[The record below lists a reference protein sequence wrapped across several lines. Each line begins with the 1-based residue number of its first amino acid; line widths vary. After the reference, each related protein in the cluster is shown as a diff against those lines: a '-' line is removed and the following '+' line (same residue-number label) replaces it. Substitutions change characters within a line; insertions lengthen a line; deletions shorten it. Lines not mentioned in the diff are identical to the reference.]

1 MGQGHSGVVGVPRV
15 RVGLEGG
22 CCMVVMAAGMRAGL
36 HPLIAARAA
45 TPWRWA
51 VAAMAKAAV
60 AGWGSVR
67 AAGAVP
73 SLVLGVWF
81 SFRFRGRREVHLIF
95 RLPLAAVLLPATS
108 SMGLAGG
115 VVSVRVR
122 HPGSVRLLLG
132 FGPGHSPAASGVL
145 SGQFHASV
153 ILGGLDS
160 DNGELGLVVE
170 LLVRDGRQACAKFIP
185 EDASEESRVDFSRR
199 GIVDLLPSYPQ
210 GLGEGLRVNFLGRIP
225 LLLGR
230 ALCMVGGR
238 GFGWGGGWTVSNL
251 LDRRGAGEEGAQD
264 IRNAGQTRCMA
275 ADPSPL
281 IPNRGL
287 RESADVRA
295 VLAEQLEVECVC
307 NFVFTAFGDFR
318 DPLQ

>member
-1 MGQGHSGVVGVPRV
+1 MGQGHSGVVGVPQV

-22 CCMVVMAAGMRAGL
+22 CCMLVVAAGMCAGL
-36 HPLIAARAA
+36 HPLIAVRAA
-45 TPWRWA
+45 TPQRWA
-51 VAAMAKAAV
+51 VAAMARAAA
-60 AGWGSVR
+60 AGRGPVQ

-81 SFRFRGRREVHLIF
+81 SFRFRGRREVHLVF
-95 RLPLAAVLLPATS
+95 QLPLAAVLLPATS

-115 VVSVRVR
+115 VVSVGVR

-160 DNGELGLVVE
+160 DNRELGLVVE
-170 LLVRDGRQACAKFIP
+170 LLVQDGRQAGAKFIP
-185 EDASEESRVDFSRR
+185 EDASEESCVDFSRR
-199 GIVDLLPSYPQ
+199 GIVDLPPSYPE

-230 ALCMVGGR
+230 ALCLVGGC

-264 IRNAGQTRCMA
+264 IRDAGQGGRMA
-275 ADPSPL
+275 ADLGPL
-281 IPNRGL
+281 IP
-287 RESADVRA
+287 ESG
-295 VLAEQLEVECVC
+295 
-307 NFVFTAFGDFR
+307 TAGGC
-318 DPLQ
+318 